1 MKTLDMSFK
10 TSTHK
15 IHHLKLRYA
24 SDGLTK
30 EVVAKAMADLA
41 ATKLFDKDGVNLLA
55 EPVAAKYVETVETPI
70 IDAPK
75 EA

>member
-10 TSTHK
+10 TSTAK
-15 IHHLKLRYA
+15 IHHLKLHYA

-41 ATKLFDKDGVNLLA
+41 ATQLFTKDGVNLVA
-55 EPVAAKYVETVETPI
+55 EPIAAKYVETVETPI
-70 IDAPK
+70 IEAPK
-75 EA
+75 A